1 MGHFIQQKSR
11 IPVTIA
17 LFDLDNTLLKGDSDY
32 EWGQFLVEHDI
43 VDPIAYQQANE
54 RFYKQYVDGELDIF
68 EFARFAF
75 KPLKDH
81 TMQQL
86 EEWRRTF
93 IREKIRPIMLD
104 KGRARIAWHQQRGD
118 TVIIIT
124 ATNQFVT
131 APIAKDFGVSHL
143 LATKPEIRSGQFTGE
158 ISGTPCFQQGKVI
171 RLQAWLDKNSL
182 HLNDSWCYSDS
193 HNDLP
198 LLEEV
203 TNPHAVDPDD
213 TLLGISRE
221 RNWNIMTFR
230 D

>member
-1 MGHFIQQKSR
+1 
-11 IPVTIA
+11 VTIA

-32 EWGQFLVEHDI
+32 EWGQFLVECGI
-43 VDPIAYQQANE
+43 VDSATYQQANE

-68 EFARFAF
+68 EFTRFAF
-75 KPLKDH
+75 KPLKNH
-81 TMQQL
+81 SMLQL

-93 IREKIRPIMLD
+93 VQEKIRPIMLD

-118 TVIIIT
+118 TVAIIT

-131 APIAKDFGVSHL
+131 APIAESFGVSHL
-143 LATKPEIRSGQFTGE
+143 LATEPEIRNGQFTGE
-158 ISGTPCFQQGKVI
+158 MSGTPCFQRGKVI
-171 RLQAWLDKNSL
+171 RLQAWLDKNNL

-198 LLEEV
+198 LLEEA

-213 TLLGISRE
+213 TLLSIAQE
-221 RNWNIMTFR
+221 RHWNIMTFR